1 MKIIG
6 MLSLFFLLSGCQW
19 WLDQYDDGGI
29 PTISSQRQA
38 DAYNATVSSPG
49 EMLVCGREAVIGSN
63 IREFV
68 CMTVAQRDRMAREAQ
83 EALREVR
90 ADGVIQ
96 N

>member
-1 MKIIG
+1 
-6 MLSLFFLLSGCQW
+6 
-19 WLDQYDDGGI
+19 
-29 PTISSQRQA
+29 
-38 DAYNATVSSPG
+38 
-49 EMLVCGREAVIGSN
+49 MLVCGREAVIGSN

-68 CMTVAQRDRMAREAQ
+68 CMTVAQRDRMAIEAQ